1 MPPITDLEKCDGCQG
16 EGEPLCEQVCPG
28 DLMRL
33 GEDKKG
39 FCIMAR
45 DCWDC
50 MSCIK
55 ACPKGALE
63 TRIPYQIGYRD
74 AKLIPMMGTDNI
86 TWTCVD
92 LNGKTDRYQFT
103 NRNTDGGA
111 GMDDEW

>member
-74 AKLIPMMGTDNI
+74 AKLVPMMGTDSI

-92 LNGKTDRYQFT
+92 LKGKTDRYQFT
-103 NRNTDGGA
+103 TRGACAGG
-111 GMDDEW
+111 GDDEW